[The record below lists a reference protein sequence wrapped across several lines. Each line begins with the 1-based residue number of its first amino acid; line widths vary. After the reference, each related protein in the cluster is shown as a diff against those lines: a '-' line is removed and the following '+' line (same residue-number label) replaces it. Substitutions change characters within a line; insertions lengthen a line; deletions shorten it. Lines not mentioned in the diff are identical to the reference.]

1 MRTACLVLTL
11 WAGVARADNPVASTG
26 PLSDDDFYR
35 VVACGAPPGGACQL
49 PFVRWPDDR
58 VADLTISVNQI
69 APDFPDDQQQV
80 LMTELKAAAAQ
91 INAAGAALQL
101 RFVPMGEAADITV
114 HLLDIGMGEQIAGTG
129 MSPPDG
135 THIEAALTQLF
146 WNGNNNLTRTTIIFP
161 RDIHLNDIAS
171 IALEELTQSLGLAT
185 DIDDPYYET
194 RSIFSETSNSRTVL
208 GEQDI
213 MALRRHYPITKK
225 RQLAGA
231 MQYDP
236 DTAR

>member
-1 MRTACLVLTL
+1 MRAACVVLSL
-11 WAGVARADNPVASTG
+11 WAGVALADNPVASTG
-26 PLSDDDFYR
+26 PLSDDEFYR
-35 VVACGAPPGGACQL
+35 VVACAAPPGGACQL
-49 PFVRWPDDR
+49 PFVRWPDYR

-69 APDFPDDQQQV
+69 APDYPDEQQQM

-101 RFVPMGEAADITV
+101 RFVPMGESADITV
-114 HLLDIGMGEQIAGTG
+114 HLLDIGMGDQIAGTG

-135 THIEAALTQLF
+135 TYIEAALTQLF
-146 WNGNNNLTRTTIIFP
+146 WNGNNNLTRTAIIFP
-161 RDIHLNDIAS
+161 RDIEMNDITS
-171 IALEELTQSLGLAT
+171 IALEELTQALGLST

-194 RSIFSETSNSRTVL
+194 RSIFSETSNSQTEL

-213 MALRRHYPITKK
+213 MALRRHYPINKK
-225 RQLAGA
+225 RQLPGT
-231 MQYDP
+231 MQKDM